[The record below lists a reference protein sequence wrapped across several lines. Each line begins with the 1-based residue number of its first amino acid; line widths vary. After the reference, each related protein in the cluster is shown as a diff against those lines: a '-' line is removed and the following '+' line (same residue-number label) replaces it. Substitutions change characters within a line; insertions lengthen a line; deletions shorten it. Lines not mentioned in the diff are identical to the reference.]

1 MTTISSGRDGN
12 VAVVTIDKPQRRN
25 ALTHAEFLELAQAV
39 ERAGADAAVRAV
51 VLTGAGPAFC
61 AGADLVDGAAEV
73 AEALA
78 AGDDADG
85 APMANATAMIRA
97 VTDCP
102 VPVVAAVEGAAA
114 GIGASLALAC
124 DLIVAGKSGFF
135 TLPFGRIGLVPDGA
149 ACLTVAASLGRA
161 RAMQL
166 AMTQSR
172 LPAEEAAAA
181 GLVAEVVED
190 GEALSAAR
198 ELVAGVLAGSPREAL
213 AEVKALIN
221 GATLA
226 DLDGQLAVEAE
237 VQPRLLTSEGH
248 REGVAAFLERR
259 SPDFG

>member
-1 MTTISSGRDGN
+1 MTTISTERDGN

-25 ALTHAEFLELAQAV
+25 ALTHAEFLDLAQAI
-39 ERAGADAAVRAV
+39 ERAGDDAAVRAV

-78 AGDDADG
+78 AGDDADSD
-85 APMANATAMIRA
+85 PMANATAMIRA

-124 DLIVAGKSGFF
+124 DLIVAGRGGFF

-166 AMTQSR
+166 AMPS
-172 LPAEEAAAA
+172 
-181 GLVAEVVED
+181 
-190 GEALSAAR
+190 
-198 ELVAGVLAGSPREAL
+198 
-213 AEVKALIN
+213 K
-221 GATLA
+221 
-226 DLDGQLAVEAE
+226 
-237 VQPRLLTSEGH
+237 
-248 REGVAAFLERR
+248 R
-259 SPDFG
+259 SPNN

>member
-51 VLTGAGPAFC
+51 VLTGASPAFC
-61 AGADLVDGAAEV
+61 AGADLVD
-73 AEALA
+73 
-78 AGDDADG
+78 GDDADG